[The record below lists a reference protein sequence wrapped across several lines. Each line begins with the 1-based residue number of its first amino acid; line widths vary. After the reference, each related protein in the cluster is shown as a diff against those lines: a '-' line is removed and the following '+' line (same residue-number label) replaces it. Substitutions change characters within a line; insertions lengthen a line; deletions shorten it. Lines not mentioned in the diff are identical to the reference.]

1 MAQGTTVQI
10 PAAQYIEDIPSYLE
24 GRSVDETLH
33 TMSRH
38 LSLFQAVEQDL
49 LQSKARMLTKVPD
62 IQRSLK
68 VVELL
73 QRKRAAGQ
81 QATFDFSLA
90 GEVYAKATV
99 RNITSVNLWL
109 GANVMLEYPLDEAK
123 ALLDEQLENALT
135 SLDRYNKEA
144 DKIKDFITTTQVN
157 QARIYN
163 HDVVARRKSG
173 AKSKDGG

>member
-1 MAQGTTVQI
+1 MSVFA
-10 PAAQYIEDIPSYLE
+10 

-81 QATFDFSLA
+81 QVASVGIAQLMLTPLGTNLRLSLVGQA
-90 GEVYAKATV
+90 EMSADCL
-99 RNITSVNLWL
+99 NLIVCRL
-109 GANVMLEYPLDEAK
+109 P
-123 ALLDEQLENALT
+123 LT
-135 SLDRYNKEA
+135 SAWQERS
-144 DKIKDFITTTQVN
+144 TQRL
-157 QARIYN
+157 QFAT
-163 HDVVARRKSG
+163 SPL
-173 AKSKDGG
+173 